1 MPEKPKV
8 EALTKTYINRINLSR
23 ALISFHESRE
33 MSCSFTKEYIM
44 SKIALITGI
53 TGQDGSYLAELLLEK
68 GYEVHGI
75 IRRTST
81 EAGKWR
87 IAHLI
92 EKKAIHLH
100 YGDVSD
106 SLSVYRIVA
115 ELQPDEIYNLAAQS
129 HVRDS
134 FDMPQY
140 TLSVDGGGALNV
152 LEAVRLAGLAKK
164 TRVYQASTSEI
175 FGEAPAPQ
183 SETTP
188 FWPRS
193 PYGCA
198 KVYAHYLSRNYR
210 EAYGMF
216 VCSGFLFNHESERRG
231 ELFVTRTITRHAAR
245 IALGIDDPI
254 PFSNPSSRR
263 DWGHAKDFVVAMWL
277 MLQQESPDDF
287 VIATGEQH
295 SNREFTERVFGLLGI
310 HVEWHGEGTDEVCI
324 RADTGEIVGYIE
336 PTLYRPT
343 DVTNLHGDATK
354 ARTKLGWKP
363 QVTFDELVREMTVAD
378 FERAKKGII

>member
-1 MPEKPKV
+1 LSPQLLYKAVERSLVHLQRNVIMTKV
-8 EALTKTYINRINLSR
+8 
-23 ALISFHESRE
+23 
-33 MSCSFTKEYIM
+33 
-44 SKIALITGI
+44 ALITGI
-53 TGQDGSYLAELLLEK
+53 TGQDGSYLAELLLSK
-68 GYEVHGI
+68 GYEVHGV

-81 EAGKWR
+81 EASKWR
-87 IAHLI
+87 IAHLLE
-92 EKKAIHLH
+92 EKVLHLH
-100 YGDVSD
+100 YGDMSD
-106 SLSVYRIVA
+106 SLSIYRIIA
-115 ELQPDEIYNLAAQS
+115 ELKPDEIYNLAAQS

-134 FDMPQY
+134 FDLPQY
-140 TLSVDGGGALNV
+140 TLSVDGGGTLHV

-175 FGEAPAPQ
+175 FGEAPPPQ
-183 SETTP
+183 SEATP

-245 IALGIDDPI
+245 IALGYDDPI